1 MDTALFSHPVVE
13 EPRPGTLTAPEDNR
27 YGGLFLQPAY
37 PSAPAVDPEPS
48 PAPPRRPRAANN
60 PSGRRTRRR

>member
-37 PSAPAVDPEPS
+37 RSAPAVGTETS
-48 PAPPRRPRAANN
+48 PGPHRRPRAANARAN
-60 PSGRRTRRR
+60 DPSGR